1 MKNYSIA
8 LYFDKDMIFINIVD
22 DLHYN
27 LITEELQRYKVDED
41 YIIIRDSSGKCHYYE
56 GGQQK
61 IYIERLELIYG

>member
-41 YIIIRDSSGKCHYYE
+41 YIIIRDNFGKCHYYK
-56 GGQQK
+56 GGKQQ
-61 IYIERLELIYG
+61 IQLERLEMIYG